1 MTEAHEDLRR
11 GVREVCSCFPNE
23 YWRDLDERRRY
34 PEEFVV
40 AMTDAGYLGALIPE
54 EYGGMGLDLSA
65 GCAILEEVNRSGAN
79 AGPAH
84 AQMYTMGTLL
94 RHGSE
99 EQKGEYLPK
108 DSERRSEAAGLHRH
122 RARSRNRHDLHKD
135 NGNARRRPL
144 HRARAQDLHLQGRAV

>member
-1 MTEAHEDLRR
+1 MGAPEPLRR
-11 GVREVCSCFPNE
+11 GVREVCSRFPGE
-23 YWRDLDERRRY
+23 YWRDLDERHRY

-40 AMTDAGYLGALIPE
+40 AMTEAGYLGALIPE

-65 GCAILEEVNRSGAN
+65 GCAILEEVNKSGAN

-99 EQKGEYLPK
+99 EQKREYLPK
-108 DSERRSEAAGLHRH
+108 IAKGDIRLQAFGVTEPEAGTDTTSLRTIAT
-122 RARSRNRHDLHKD
+122 
-135 NGNARRRPL
+135 
-144 HRARAQDLHLQGRAV
+144 